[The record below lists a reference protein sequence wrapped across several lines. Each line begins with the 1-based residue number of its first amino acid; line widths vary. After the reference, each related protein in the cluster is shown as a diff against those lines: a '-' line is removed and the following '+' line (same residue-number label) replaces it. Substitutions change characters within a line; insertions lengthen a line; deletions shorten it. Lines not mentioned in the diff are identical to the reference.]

1 MEVTRTVVADTVVLR
16 VSGMHSHRDVGA
28 LLADVEHVLQGG
40 DRHIVLNLEEVTDM
54 GAAGLGELVKICVVV
69 RACHARLAL
78 SAVPDHIRY
87 LLATTNLSSFFEMV
101 GSDREAVA
109 DAAHAQRQR
118 HDDRAG
124 ESWMTTD
131 LTQTRSR
138 RFDHSGTHLVS
149 VEFETS
155 TG

>member
-1 MEVTRTVVADTVVLR
+1 
-16 VSGMHSHRDVGA
+16 
-28 LLADVEHVLQGG
+28 
-40 DRHIVLNLEEVTDM
+40 M
-54 GAAGLGELVKICVVV
+54 GAAGLGELVKICAVV

-78 SAVPDHIRY
+78 STVPHHIRY
-87 LLATTNLSSFFEMV
+87 LLAATNLTSFFEMV

-109 DAAHAQRQR
+109 DAAHVQRQR

-124 ESWMTTD
+124 ESLD
-131 LTQTRSR
+131 DHGSDADSIAPIRSFR
-138 RFDHSGTHLVS
+138 NPLVS